1 MLFTTGSGA
10 VLAAAVY
17 AQLAGRAAAIRGA
30 ADIDAAVGAAVY
42 RAGCVGLGCV
52 AALVTGAGRSLIARN
67 GLAALAGA
75 AAEAGRA
82 AVVVT
87 RTCTLRAHPIR
98 TTGVEDGAADVAK
111 EAVAGLRAQLTRGD
125 SAAASLIG
133 SLAVVAVAAVPS
145 AAAGGTLDAGTA
157 TDPSPAGAEESE
169 PNQPHDLGACFFHVR
184 PCCRGFFPE
193 LQRGRRCGEHTL
205 KASRG
210 ILCCAEIATLRA
222 AVRQA
227 AGR

>member
-1 MLFTTGSGA
+1 MVFTAGSGA

-30 ADIDAAVGAAVY
+30 ANIDAAIGAAVY
-42 RAGCVGLGCV
+42 RASCVGLGCV

-87 RTCTLRAHPIR
+87 RTCTLRAHSIR

-111 EAVAGLRAQLTRGD
+111 EAVAGLRTQLTWGD
-125 SAAASLIG
+125 AAAASFIG
-133 SLAVVAVAAVPS
+133 SLAVIAVAAVLS
-145 AAAGGTLDAGTA
+145 AAAGGTL
-157 TDPSPAGAEESE
+157 
-169 PNQPHDLGACFFHVR
+169 
-184 PCCRGFFPE
+184 
-193 LQRGRRCGEHTL
+193 
-205 KASRG
+205 
-210 ILCCAEIATLRA
+210 
-222 AVRQA
+222 
-227 AGR
+227 